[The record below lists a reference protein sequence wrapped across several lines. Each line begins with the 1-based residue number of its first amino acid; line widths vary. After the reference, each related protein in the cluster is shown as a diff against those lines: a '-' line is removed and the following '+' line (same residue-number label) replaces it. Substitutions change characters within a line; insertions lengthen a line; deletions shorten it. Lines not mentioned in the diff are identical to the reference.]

1 MPSFVENVPFYG
13 FAVMCLDHPE
23 VQALVGKIEDRR
35 IITYGANPQ
44 ADVRF
49 VDVKSAGRAST
60 FTVKIRDRVTET
72 EKTIDNLTVNMPGI
86 HNVSNAT
93 AAIVVADQLGISG
106 EAIRKGLASFTG
118 VKRRFTHTGDWR
130 GVQIFDDYGHH
141 PVEIRAVLAAA
152 RNAVT
157 GEDKG
162 GPRDGDHP
170 ATPLF
175 ASRRSLRGFL

>member
-1 MPSFVENVPFYG
+1 M
-13 FAVMCLDHPE
+13 
-23 VQALVGKIEDRR
+23 
-35 IITYGANPQ
+35 
-44 ADVRF
+44 
-49 VDVKSAGRAST
+49 
-60 FTVKIRDRVTET
+60 
-72 EKTIDNLTVNMPGI
+72 
-86 HNVSNAT
+86 
-93 AAIVVADQLGISG
+93 VADQLGISG

-162 GPRDGDHP
+162 GRVTAIIQPHRYSRLAD
-170 ATPLF
+170 LF
-175 ASRRSLRGFL
+175 EDFCKAFNDADSVYVADVYAAGEQPIRARAGMRSSAACGRAVTAMSCPGKAG